1 LIVSKNVCK
10 NYSSIFPTYG
20 KGLTTME
27 EALWADFEAA
37 IEATNPPPKV
47 KEVIK
52 VDHYTCVCGG
62 TKVFGYDNL
71 PVCTSCGLVESF
83 YLDDSPEWTS
93 GVGEDGVASDPSRCG
108 MPKDLELFSD
118 AWGSGTVISSNRGT
132 SYHFKKMARINFH
145 SSMNHRD
152 RALFHAYKDIDEA
165 ALNNL
170 ELPQSVVR
178 DAKIMY
184 RKFNGE
190 VLTRGAVRTGIKA
203 NCVFYAC
210 KANNIPRTT
219 KEIADAFGI
228 PTKDISRTSQTFKD
242 TIFGKSERPEPTVQL
257 TRPAHVIHRM
267 LNEFELGEDRR
278 KWRVKCLKFAS
289 LLDDCVP
296 LMGKTPNSV
305 AAVVIYKVIGDTVSK
320 HDIIQK
326 CGISMP
332 TLNKIE
338 ILVNKHLEDTLKK

>member
-1 LIVSKNVCK
+1 
-10 NYSSIFPTYG
+10 
-20 KGLTTME
+20 
-27 EALWADFEAA
+27 
-37 IEATNPPPKV
+37 
-47 KEVIK
+47 
-52 VDHYTCVCGG
+52 
-62 TKVFGYDNL
+62 
-71 PVCTSCGLVESF
+71 
-83 YLDDSPEWTS
+83 
-93 GVGEDGVASDPSRCG
+93 
-108 MPKDLELFSD
+108 
-118 AWGSGTVISSNRGT
+118 
-132 SYHFKKMARINFH
+132 
-145 SSMNHRD
+145 MNHRD

-170 ELPQSVVR
+170 ELPQTVVR

-210 KANNIPRTT
+210 KANNVPRTT

-228 PTKDISRTSQTFKD
+228 PTKDLSRTSQTFKD

-257 TRPAHVIHRM
+257 TR
-267 LNEFELGEDRR
+267 RR
-278 KWRVKCLKFAS
+278 QWRVKCIKFAN

-296 LMGKTPNSV
+296 LMGKTPNSI
-305 AAVVIYKVIGDTVSK
+305 AAVVIYKVLGDSMSK

-338 ILVNKHLEDTLKK
+338 QLVNKHLEDKLKN

>member
-1 LIVSKNVCK
+1 
-10 NYSSIFPTYG
+10 
-20 KGLTTME
+20 ME
-27 EALWADFEAA
+27 KALWADFEAA
-37 IEATNPPPKV
+37 LEASKPTPPT

-71 PVCTSCGLVESF
+71 PVCTTCGLVES
-83 YLDDSPEWTS
+83 YYIDDSPEWTS
-93 GVGEDGVASDPSRCG
+93 GAGEDGVVSDPSRCG

-118 AWGSGTVISSNRGT
+118 AWGSGTVISANRSA
-132 SYHFKKMARINFH
+132 SYHFKKMAQINFH

-152 RALFHAYKDIDEA
+152 RALFHAYKHIDEA

-170 ELPQSVVR
+170 ELPPSVVR

-242 TIFGKSERPEPTVQL
+242 TIFGKSEHPEPTVQL

-267 LNEFELGEDRR
+267 LNEFDLGEERR
-278 KWRVKCLKFAS
+278 KWRVKCMKFAS

-305 AAVVIYKVIGDTVSK
+305 AAVVIYKVMGDTVSK

-338 ILVNKHLEDTLKK
+338 NLVNKHLEDTLKR